1 MSPTLDQMY
10 TSFLNNEV
18 PENWQEVSYDSLAP
32 LSSWYVDL
40 DLRVN
45 FVRMWMI
52 KGHPAAYWLSGFFFP
67 HGFMTGILQT
77 YARKYYK
84 AIDFLKF
91 KFNVLSVGM

>member
-1 MSPTLDQMY
+1 
-10 TSFLNNEV
+10 
-18 PENWQEVSYDSLAP
+18 
-32 LSSWYVDL
+32 
-40 DLRVN
+40 
-45 FVRMWMI
+45 MI

-91 KFNVLSVGM
+91 KFNVLSVGMQDEHGQIIRADVQDLKRGPNDGIYMYGATIESARWDN